1 MQELPAQAVSWLAA
15 HPAAAEWYTAVVRLV
30 LPVLSA
36 LILLRAVRSL
46 LRVPHTP
53 EVWGQLSLPNGKAA
67 FLCTHWEK
75 ILGRRQPGGHSA

>member
-15 HPAAAEWYTAVVRLV
+15 HPAAVEWYTAVVRLV

-53 EVWGQLSLPNGKAA
+53 EASVSWRAVR
-67 FLCTHWEK
+67 
-75 ILGRRQPGGHSA
+75 I